1 MDEVSTKLLA
11 IFQNVNEWLK
21 FAEAKNGVLLAFSGA
36 AITATITL
44 LATAQNIPNS
54 LNFGLLLTTILLCI
68 CALICSLS
76 FLPKT
81 NLDDLLWL
89 RDRRNKKSNSQDP
102 IEDNFWYFGHLQKYK
117 PDELLEVLNKPYFN
131 SKLDIAKLADKKE
144 YKEYKDIAAQI
155 TINAEIAFLKFEV
168 FKYAIKVLIASIL
181 IIPSSMVISLVI
193 YRHL

>member
-44 LATAQNIPNS
+44 LATAQNIANS

-89 RDRRNKKSNSQDP
+89 RNRRNKKSNSQDP

-168 FKYAIKVLIASIL
+168 FKYAIKILIASIL

>member
-117 PDELLEVLNKPYFN
+117 PDELLEGLNKPYFN

-181 IIPSSMVISLVI
+181 TIPLSMVISLVI

>member
-54 LNFGLLLTTILLCI
+54 LNFGLLLTTIFLCI
-68 CALICSLS
+68 CALICSFS

-81 NLDDLLWL
+81 NLEDLLWL
-89 RDRRNKKSNSQDP
+89 RDRRNKKSHSQDP
-102 IEDNFWYFGHLQKYK
+102 IKDNFWYFGHLQKYK
-117 PDELLEVLNKPYFN
+117 PDELLKALNEPYFKG
-131 SKLDIAKLADKKE
+131 SVDITKVE

-155 TINAEIAFLKFEV
+155 TINAGIAFLKFEV
-168 FKYAIKVLIASIL
+168 FKYALKVLIASIL
-181 IIPSSMVISLVI
+181 IIPCSMLISLVI
-193 YRHL
+193 YRRL

>member
-1 MDEVSTKLLA
+1 
-11 IFQNVNEWLK
+11 VNEWLK

>member
-54 LNFGLLLTTILLCI
+54 LNFGLLLTTIFLCI

-81 NLDDLLWL
+81 NLEDLLWL
-89 RDRRNKKSNSQDP
+89 RDRQNKKSHSQDP
-102 IEDNFWYFGHLQKYK
+102 IKDNFWYFGHLQKYK
-117 PDELLEVLNKPYFN
+117 PDELLEVLNEPYFKG
-131 SKLDIAKLADKKE
+131 SVDITKVE

-168 FKYAIKVLIASIL
+168 FTYAIKVLIASIL
-181 IIPSSMVISLVI
+181 IIPCSILISLVI
-193 YRHL
+193 YRRL

>member
-117 PDELLEVLNKPYFN
+117 PDELLEVLNKPSFN

>member
-81 NLDDLLWL
+81 NLEDLLWL
-89 RDRRNKKSNSQDP
+89 RDRQNKKSHSQDP
-102 IEDNFWYFGHLQKYK
+102 IKDNFWYFGHLQKYK
-117 PDELLEVLNKPYFN
+117 PDELLEVLNEPYFKG
-131 SKLDIAKLADKKE
+131 SVDITKVE

-168 FKYAIKVLIASIL
+168 FTYAIKVLITSIL
-181 IIPSSMVISLVI
+181 IIPCSILISLVI
-193 YRHL
+193 YRRL

>member
-89 RDRRNKKSNSQDP
+89 RDRRNKKSNSQNP

-117 PDELLEVLNKPYFN
+117 PDELLEGLNKPYFN

-181 IIPSSMVISLVI
+181 TIPLSMVISLVI

>member
-54 LNFGLLLTTILLCI
+54 LNFGLLLTTIFLCI

-81 NLDDLLWL
+81 NLEDLLWL
-89 RDRRNKKSNSQDP
+89 RDRQNKKSHSQDP
-102 IEDNFWYFGHLQKYK
+102 IKDNFWYFGHLQKYK
-117 PDELLEVLNKPYFN
+117 PDELLEALNEPYFKG
-131 SKLDIAKLADKKE
+131 SVDITKVE

-168 FKYAIKVLIASIL
+168 FTYAIKVLIASIL
-181 IIPSSMVISLVI
+181 IIPCSILISLVI
-193 YRHL
+193 YRRL

>member
-21 FAEAKNGVLLAFSGA
+21 FAEAKNGILLAFSGA

-76 FLPKT
+76 FLPKI
-81 NLDDLLWL
+81 DLERSLYFQN
-89 RDRRNKKSNSQDP
+89 RQNKKLNFQRSKD
-102 IEDNFWYFGHLQKYK
+102 DNFWYFGDLQKYK
-117 PDELLEVLNKPYFN
+117 ADELLEALNKPYFKD
-131 SKLDIAKLADKKE
+131 SLDITKAE
-144 YKEYKDIAAQI
+144 YKEYKDIATQI
-155 TINAEIAFLKFEV
+155 TTNARIAFLKFEV
-168 FKYAIKVLIASIL
+168 FTYAVKVLIASIL
-181 IIPSSMVISLVI
+181 LIPCAMLISLVI
-193 YRHL
+193 YRRL

>member
-89 RDRRNKKSNSQDP
+89 RDRRNKKSNSQNP

-117 PDELLEVLNKPYFN
+117 PDELLAVLNQPYFN

-181 IIPSSMVISLVI
+181 TIPLSMVISLVI